1 MNKPSFARE
10 KLKKVYIKK
19 GVKTLKFRT
28 DLAIERKEMLDE
40 ENGRGKEYEGIS
52 VEKNIYDGD
61 IECTVIKVL
70 DERGSREIGK
80 PEGTY
85 ITIEVEGLA
94 DQADGIKENAEHALS
109 EELKKML
116 PFNKELKVLVAG
128 LGNRDVTPD
137 ALGPQTASKIQVT
150 RHMFMMLGASW
161 DDKWSNVSCI
171 SPGVTGSTGI
181 ETAEIIRGA
190 VEITRPDA
198 VIIVDALA
206 SRSIK
211 RVSTTI
217 QVSDTGIEPGS
228 GMGNMRKALNEE
240 YLGCRV
246 ISIGVPTVIDA
257 KTIIREALEA
267 HIPSAEQVD
276 RYIKAHDEEMIVTS
290 TDIDQLIKDFSDI
303 IANGINKTIHPGIYS

>member
-1 MNKPSFARE
+1 MNKLLFARE
-10 KLKKVYIKK
+10 KLKKVYISK

-40 ENGRGKEYEGIS
+40 ENGAEKEYEGIS
-52 VEKNIYDGD
+52 VEQKIYGD
-61 IECTVIKVL
+61 NVSCTVIKVM
-70 DERGSREIGK
+70 DERGSKEIGK
-80 PEGTY
+80 PVGTY
-85 ITIEVEGLA
+85 ITLEVEGLA
-94 DQADGIKENAEHALS
+94 DQIDGTKEDAEYALS

-116 PFNKELKVLVAG
+116 PFNSELKILVAG

-150 RHMFMMLGASW
+150 RHMFLMLGASW
-161 DDKWSNVSCI
+161 DDNWSNVSCI
-171 SPGVTGSTGI
+171 SPGVTGMTGI

-190 VEITRPDA
+190 VEITKPDA
-198 VIIVDALA
+198 VIIVDSLA

-217 QVSDTGIEPGS
+217 QLNDTGIEPGS
-228 GMGNMRKALNEE
+228 GMGNMRKALNSE

-246 ISIGVPTVIDA
+246 IAVGVPTVIDA

-267 HIPSAEQVD
+267 HIPEAEQVD
-276 RYIKAHDEEMIVTS
+276 KYIEEHDQELIVTS

-303 IANGINKTIHPGIYS
+303 LANGINKSIHPGIYS

>member
-1 MNKPSFARE
+1 M
-10 KLKKVYIKK
+10 
-19 GVKTLKFRT
+19 KFRT

-40 ENGRGKEYEGIS
+40 ENGAGKEYEGIS
-52 VEKNIYDGD
+52 VEKNVYGVNV
-61 IECTVIKVL
+61 ECTVIKVL
-70 DERGSREIGK
+70 NESGSREIGK

-85 ITIEVEGLA
+85 ITLEVEGLA
-94 DQADGIKENAEHALS
+94 DQIDGIKEDAEHALS

-116 PFNKELKVLVAG
+116 PLNNELKVLVAG
-128 LGNRDVTPD
+128 LGNREVTPD

-150 RHMFMMLGASW
+150 RHMFLMLGASW

-181 ETAEIIRGA
+181 ETAEIIKGA
-190 VEITRPDA
+190 VEITKPDA

-217 QVSDTGIEPGS
+217 QLNDTGIEPGS
-228 GMGNMRKALNEE
+228 GMGNMRKALNED

-246 ISIGVPTVIDA
+246 IAIGVPTVIDA
-257 KTIIREALEA
+257 RTIIREALEA
-267 HIPSAEQVD
+267 HIQSAEQVD
-276 RYIKAHDEEMIVTS
+276 RYIEENEQELIVTS

-303 IANGINKTIHPGIYS
+303 IANGINKTVHPGIYS